1 MKGERENKYRRIY
14 SRGLHTTVSTAHA
27 FDTFR
32 INIVCVAGR
41 KGERVGGGRNTRKK
55 CSPPPSIHALPP
67 LPFLM
72 LCRLEST

>member
-41 KGERVGGGRNTRKK
+41 KGERVGGAEARGRSAAPLLPSTL
-55 CSPPPSIHALPP
+55 CLPSP
-67 LPFLM
+67 F
-72 LCRLEST
+72 